1 MSANRIISSAATRTT
16 HFDVAVEFGDCD
28 PAGIVFF
35 PNFLR
40 WIDSASRNYF
50 VACGVPSWRETE
62 TTHGII
68 GTPIVDVQARFLK
81 PATYGDRLSVE
92 SSVSEWRNRSF
103 VMRHTVRRGD
113 EVIVEAT
120 EVRIFAKRV
129 PGERARIEA
138 IAIPAFVRDACE
150 RSI

>member
-1 MSANRIISSAATRTT
+1 MSAGRIISSASRTT

-92 SSVSEWRNRSF
+92 SGVSEWRNRSF

-113 EVIVEAT
+113 DVLVEAT
-120 EVRIFAKRV
+120 EIRIFAKRV
-129 PGERARIEA
+129 AGEHARIEA
-138 IAIPAFVRDACE
+138 VAIPTFVRDACDAAG
-150 RSI
+150 